1 MMQNLSEMTNTELK
15 QYISEHRNNPDS
27 FAAAMAVVMSR
38 RNPANIQ
45 PYPLDLANYQVE
57 VEAIL
62 REKLNENRHSIEN
75 DL

>member
-27 FAAAMAVVMSR
+27 FEAAMAVVMSR
-38 RNPANIQ
+38 RNPANLQ
-45 PYPLDLANYQVE
+45 PYPLDLANPEVE

-62 REKLNENRHSIEN
+62 REKLNENRHAIDN
-75 DL
+75 H

>member
-27 FAAAMAVVMSR
+27 FEAAMAVVMSR
-38 RNPANIQ
+38 RNPANLQ
-45 PYPLDLANYQVE
+45 PYPLDLANPEVE

-62 REKLNENRHSIEN
+62 RKKLNDSQHAIDNH
-75 DL
+75 